1 MNALRA
7 YLDTQ
12 KRTASKERLMM
23 MLFDAA
29 LGHIRTGAELLEGR
43 HKSAAAKPLV
53 RAVEIVALLRS
64 TLDPRQGGDLC
75 RNLTDVYTYVE
86 ARLVVAYSG
95 GDPVPARE
103 AERLF
108 APIVAAFS
116 QAVADV
122 ERNSPGGPR

>member
-29 LGHIRTGAELLEGR
+29 LGHIRTGAELLER
-43 HKSAAAKPLV
+43 REKRAAAKPLI
-53 RAVEIVALLRS
+53 RAVEIVALLRA
-64 TLDPRQGGDLC
+64 TLDPRQGIDLC
-75 RNLTDVYTYVE
+75 RNLTDVYTFVE
-86 ARLVVAYSG
+86 ARLVAAYSG
-95 GDPVPARE
+95 GDPAPARE
-103 AERLF
+103 AERVF

-116 QAVADV
+116 RAVAAL
-122 ERNSPGGPR
+122 ERNSAGSPR